1 MSLDQYLVDGKVKA
15 IGIRDFGDVSKL
27 EDITIPL
34 LTLQG
39 RDIRVFIKAVALN
52 PVDTSVRLGYFGR
65 DIDEYR
71 VLGYDGAGEVVEV
84 GPEATLFKVGDKV
97 MYAGNLI
104 KSGTNSDLAI
114 VDERLVGRA
123 PRSLSFA
130 EAAALP
136 LTGLT
141 AWEGLFEHLELK
153 AFDPANRGKRI
164 LVVPGA
170 GGVGSLVIQLAAKLL
185 GLYVIATASRPES
198 IEHCKK
204 LGAHLVINHR
214 EPLKAQLDAAGIDG
228 VEYIYNG
235 VFLSVYTEQYA
246 QVIKPFG
253 KIVSI
258 LESIEPVTLRGLMMK
273 RVTLTWEL
281 MFTRAFFNEDPI
293 QQHYIL
299 ENIAQLIDDGV
310 LVTTVS
316 SILPYNVENMRKAHE
331 IMESGTA
338 IGKVVLSKDN

>member
-15 IGIRDFGDVSKL
+15 IGIREYGDVSKL

-34 LTLQG
+34 LPLQG
-39 RDIRVFIKAVALN
+39 RDIRVLIKAVALN
-52 PVDTSVRLGYFGR
+52 PVDTKIRDGHFGR

-84 GPEATLFKVGDKV
+84 GPEATLFKVGDRV
-97 MYAGNLI
+97 MYSGI
-104 KSGTNSDLAI
+104 FTRSGTNSDLAI

-123 PRSLSFA
+123 PSRLSFA

-141 AWEGLFEHLELK
+141 AWEGLFEQLGLK

-164 LVVPGA
+164 LVLPGG

-214 EPLKAQLDAAGIDG
+214 EPLKAQLDTAGLDG

-235 VFLSVYTEQYA
+235 YDLAVYTEQYA

-258 LESIEPVTLRGLMMK
+258 LESAGPVTLRGLMLK

-281 MFTRAFFNEDPI
+281 MFTRALFNEDPI
-293 QQHYIL
+293 QQHFIL
-299 ENIAQLIDDGV
+299 ENIAQLVDDQV
-310 LVTTVS
+310 LQTTVS

-331 IMESGTA
+331 IMDAEA
-338 IGKVVLSKDN
+338 AVGKIVLSKEH